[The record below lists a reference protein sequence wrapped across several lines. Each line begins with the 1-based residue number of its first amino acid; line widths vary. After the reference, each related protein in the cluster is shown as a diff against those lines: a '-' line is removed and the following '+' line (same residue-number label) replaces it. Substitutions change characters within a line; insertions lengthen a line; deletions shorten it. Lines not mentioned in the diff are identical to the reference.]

1 MAMQKLAKIIA
12 VSLLGLAY
20 TLATPVISV
29 SVFDDG
35 ISSTKAYADVPRDP
49 GRVAKERNKD
59 NPG

>member
-1 MAMQKLAKIIA
+1 MQKLAKVIA

-20 TLATPVISV
+20 TLATPLISV

-49 GRVAKERNKD
+49 GRAKKERNRD